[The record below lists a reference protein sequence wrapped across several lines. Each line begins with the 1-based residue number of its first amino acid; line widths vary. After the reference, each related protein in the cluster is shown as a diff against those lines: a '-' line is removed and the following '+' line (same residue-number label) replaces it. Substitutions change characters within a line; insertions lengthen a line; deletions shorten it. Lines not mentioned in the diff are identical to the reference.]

1 MDEQYY
7 QYRTG
12 RTEPKKSHR
21 GPISLLLILVI
32 FLCGI
37 ISAMGLFN
45 IRMTLWLNKTAPSR
59 APLSFSQVDTDNAE
73 SFHAPGSEEL
83 SVKLGGMTCQE
94 LSVLCRNMYGLP
106 EGVYIAHVEDGSP
119 ADGLGIVPGDVL
131 VSFGGTPV
139 SGLEALQNLLD
150 SYAAGTG
157 VEVITYRNGKQST
170 LILHLNDG

>member
-7 QYRTG
+7 EYRTG

-21 GPISLLLILVI
+21 GPIALLLILII

-37 ISAMGLFN
+37 ISAMGLLN

-94 LSVLCRNMYGLP
+94 LSMLCRKMYGLP
-106 EGVYIAHVEDGSP
+106 EGIYIAHVEDGSS
-119 ADGLGIVPGDVL
+119 ADGLGILPGDVL
-131 VSFGGTPV
+131 VSVGGTPV
-139 SGLEALQNLLD
+139 SGLDALQNLLD
-150 SYAAGTG
+150 SYPTGTG
-157 VEVITYRNGKQST
+157 VEVVTYRNGKQST
-170 LILHLNDG
+170 LTLHLNDG